1 MFSEVILIFQIM
13 TPDSERRN
21 SSAMYNP
28 MLVSELK
35 AMFSWFDWALY
46 FDTTFGVNNLALG
59 DEETVIVVQPDFL
72 LAAETLDR
80 TPETVGM

>member
-1 MFSEVILIFQIM
+1 MLEAVLQISVQVN
-13 TPDSERRN
+13 TDE
-21 SSAMYNP
+21 NP
-28 MLVSELK
+28 ELK

-46 FDTTFGVNNLALG
+46 FDTTFGVNNLAIG